1 MATAYNEHIS
11 SMMAQREARIE
22 DYASFRPTFYLGV
35 GGFGCTIVRRL
46 KREIRRLYPD
56 QVDGFAFLGLD
67 THPQPRQDELTT
79 QEYLAMSVGVEPK
92 RAVQSH
98 SHHLDWY
105 PQVMGNFDVRSIT
118 GGANKVRPVGRLAFR
133 NPPVLQEFMSRLES
147 ILTSLQRPRQGFV
160 NNAPIKV
167 YVLSTVAGGTG
178 SGCLLDVLF
187 LTGEFFRLRGGN
199 ANFPYQAILT
209 TPEFLIGAAN
219 TNDLS
224 DLRANSYSA
233 LKEIHRFLS
242 SGVSETINYAAGP
255 YSTVTA
261 SNLNLPQMIHLIG
274 SKNEQGSTIIN
285 KTDDQADIIVA
296 YLLSEVQTPM
306 QTDQG
311 RPKVQDLENQF
322 MGNPGLDSM
331 PRSFGSFGVV
341 RTGVPDDVLNSY
353 FVLKLQAEA
362 LAHEI
367 TKPTLLAEVNGWIQ
381 EQSLAEAGADQLQE
395 RLKRE
400 IRESLQVG
408 VDARGRLLSGRVNW
422 DDLTSNAQGFLR
434 EQEDLLLQQKK
445 PLIQVNSQQ
454 HADSIQAALRDLL
467 EIMAQS
473 QTAGSCFS
481 FLENLRQAIEAQRD
495 ALHQEL
501 AAIKTRIKEESRR
514 ECLVTIDN
522 LATAVKGIFGRRG
535 RTEALL
541 DDLSLRIEGLLHDLV
556 TQWVMEEGVRLYDRL
571 RAQIGRKISRW
582 EACIELLTSR
592 LSEVNQLALSTQV
605 LLNQMADVE
614 NRAAGNRFSLIN
626 AARANQLFDRYFAE
640 GLSGHLGRIH
650 AILYSEMLLEDRK
663 TAARTW
669 LSRLAV
675 PIEVDIV
682 RPPTSAI
689 TLNSVLR
696 EFYADDSAQRRLFE
710 QLAILSSPLFF
721 LDPNRRE
728 QTYASY
734 WIVALHPDERDQFL
748 EGYRALL
755 PGQGV
760 MGAFFESRHEVILY
774 QLKMGYTIHSHQD
787 IHFYESTYERQLAA
801 QREAVRQRRPGSA
814 RPLHAWPN
822 SENWPN
828 LTPRPMLDRAL
839 LLFVVGRALSSLFPP
854 ASGRGGSYLYATGA
868 NYYLRLS
875 DVDRPVLV
883 GKGLEEAID
892 KLSQQPAWMDNLQ
905 QQVEAKIADAGHET
919 MRARIESEYL
929 PILIAEAEKAE
940 GGRDSQRGDV
950 LRRLAGILREYMTSQ
965 LRTTAV

>member
-1 MATAYNEHIS
+1 MASAFNDFLS
-11 SMMAQREARIE
+11 SMMLQREARIE
-22 DYASFRPTFYLGV
+22 DYASFRPTLYLGV

-46 KREIRRLYPD
+46 KRDIRRLYPD
-56 QVDGFAFLGLD
+56 RVGGFAFLGLD

-98 SHHLDWY
+98 PHHLDWY
-105 PQVMGNFDVRSIT
+105 PQAMGSFEVRSIT
-118 GGANKVRPVGRLAFR
+118 GGANKLRPVGRMAFR
-133 NPPVLQEFMSRLES
+133 NPPVLQEFMNRLEKV
-147 ILTSLQRPRQGFV
+147 LTSLQRPRQGFV

-219 TNDLS
+219 ANDLS

-233 LKEIHRFLS
+233 LKEIHRFLAA
-242 SGVSETINYAAGP
+242 GVSETINYAAGP
-255 YSTVTA
+255 YSDVTA

-274 SKNEQGSTIIN
+274 SKNEQGSTIVN
-285 KTDDQADIIVA
+285 RTDDQADIIVA

-341 RTGVPDDVLNSY
+341 RTGVPDDVLSSY

-362 LAHEI
+362 LAREVA
-367 TKPTLLAEVNGWIQ
+367 KPTLLAEVNAWIQ
-381 EQSLAEAGADQLQE
+381 EQFLAEAGSDQLQE

-422 DDLTSNAQGFLR
+422 DDLPSNALSFLR

-445 PLIQVNSQQ
+445 PLIQTNSQQ
-454 HADSIQAALRDLL
+454 HADAIQSALRELIESL
-467 EIMAQS
+467 AQS
-473 QTAGSCFS
+473 QTAGACLS

-501 AAIKTRIKEESRR
+501 AALKARIKEESRR
-514 ECLVTIDN
+514 ECQVTIDN
-522 LATAVKGIFGRRG
+522 LAAAVKGYFGRRG
-535 RTEALL
+535 RAEALL
-541 DDLSLRIEGLLHDLV
+541 DDLSLRVDGLLQDLA
-556 TQWVMEEGVRLYDRL
+556 TLWVMEEGIRLYDRL
-571 RAQIGRKISRW
+571 RSQISRKISRW
-582 EACIELLTSR
+582 ETCIVSLTAR

-626 AARANQLFDRYFAE
+626 AARANQLFDRLFAE
-640 GLSGHLGRIH
+640 GLAGHLGRIH
-650 AILYSEMLLEDRK
+650 TVLHAENLLEDLK
-663 TAARTW
+663 SPTKSW
-669 LSRLAV
+669 IERLAA
-675 PIEVDIV
+675 PIEATIV
-682 RPPTSAI
+682 RPAAAAI

-696 EFYADDSAQRRLFE
+696 EFYASDAAQRRLFE
-710 QLAILSSPLFF
+710 ELAILSSPLFF

-728 QTYASY
+728 QSYASY
-734 WIVALHPDERDQFL
+734 WIVALHPEERDQFL
-748 EGYRALL
+748 ADYGPLL

-801 QREAVRQRRPGSA
+801 QREAIRQRRPSAA

-822 SENWPN
+822 AENWPS
-828 LTPRPMLDRAL
+828 LTPRPMEDRAL
-839 LLFVVGRALSSLFPP
+839 LLFVQGRALSTLFPP
-854 ASGRGGSYLYATGA
+854 ASGRGGSYLYATGV
-868 NYYLRLS
+868 NYYLRL
-875 DVDRPVLV
+875 DEHGRPVAI
-883 GKGLEEAID
+883 GSGLAEAID
-892 KLSQQPAWMDNLQ
+892 KLSQQSAWMDSLQ
-905 QQVEAKIADAGHET
+905 RQVEAKIAEVGHET
-919 MRARIESEYL
+919 MRARLEAEYL
-929 PILIAEAEKAE
+929 PLLATEAEKAE
-940 GGRDSQRGDV
+940 AGRDKQRG
-950 LRRLAGILREYMTSQ
+950 AILREYIQTQ
-965 LRTTAV
+965 LRTAAV